1 MHTGASGPSRIED
14 RAGLERLLCRVGLE
28 ERDIA
33 IVARV
38 PLFARLE
45 MSSLAALL
53 ADASMRRFSR
63 NALLFVEGEPA
74 GQFYVV
80 LDGWVRLY
88 RQTADG
94 RESVIALFARGESF
108 AEAAMFL
115 DGTFPVSA
123 AVVDEARLLVIPAR
137 SFRHALE
144 RDNALCFKMMA
155 SMAVHLRRL
164 VGQVEQLTVRS
175 SSERVAQFLLKL
187 ARDGAASAI
196 VHLPYDKGLIAARL
210 GMQPETLSRALAKLR
225 PLGVETHGS
234 RVAIHD
240 VAALR
245 RHFTRDDVSG

>member
-1 MHTGASGPSRIED
+1 MHGGAGDVTRLEYQ
-14 RAGLERLLCRVGLE
+14 AALERLARRVGLE
-28 ERDIA
+28 DRDLA
-33 IVARV
+33 IIARV
-38 PLFARLE
+38 PLFAGLE
-45 MSSLAALL
+45 ASGLADLL
-53 ADASMRRFSR
+53 AGAVVRRFSR

-80 LDGWVRLY
+80 LEGWVRLY

-94 RESVIALFARGESF
+94 RESVIALLACGESF
-108 AEAAMFL
+108 AEAVMFL
-115 DGTFPVSA
+115 GGRFPVNA

-137 SFRHALE
+137 SFRRALQS
-144 RDNALCFKMMA
+144 DNELCFKMMA
-155 SMAVHLRRL
+155 SMALHLRRL

-187 ARDGAASAI
+187 ARDGADSAI

-234 RVAIHD
+234 RVTIRD
-240 VAALR
+240 LAALR
-245 RHFTRDDVSG
+245 RHCVRPDA

>member
-1 MHTGASGPSRIED
+1 MHGGASDATRLED
-14 RAGLERLLCRVGLE
+14 QAKLERLARRVGLE
-28 ERDIA
+28 DRDLAVIA
-33 IVARV
+33 PV
-38 PLFARLE
+38 PLFAGLEASRL
-45 MSSLAALL
+45 ADLL
-53 ADASMRRFSR
+53 AEAVVRRFSR
-63 NALLFVEGEPA
+63 NALLFIEGEPA

-88 RQTADG
+88 RQTTDG
-94 RESVIALFARGESF
+94 RESVIALLARGESF
-108 AEAAMFL
+108 AEAVMFL
-115 DGTFPVSA
+115 SARFPVSA
-123 AVVDEARLLVIPAR
+123 AVVDEARLLVIPAK
-137 SFRHALE
+137 SFRHALQS
-144 RDNALCFKMMA
+144 DNELCFKMMA

-187 ARDGAASAI
+187 ARDGAESAI

-234 RVAIHD
+234 LVTIRD

-245 RHFTRDDVSG
+245 RHCVRSDA